1 MLSRGYL
8 SPAVLKRPGSTV
20 LLDPALFG
28 RFRWGVEVVGV
39 EVGDAQYFA
48 LPEGGRPG
56 FDGAE
61 GVGGFALARGGSL
74 PPQVG

>member
-1 MLSRGYL
+1 M
-8 SPAVLKRPGSTV
+8 
-20 LLDPALFG
+20 
-28 RFRWGVEVVGV
+28 VGV

-61 GVGGFALARGGSL
+61 GVGGFALARRGSL